1 MDKYHVNDKG
11 EAGRCGAY
19 SGGCPFGGD
28 SDHYTSPEEARAGF
42 EEKMNHLTFTQISL
56 PRNQEIRK
64 AMVRDELTDEATLMV
79 LADDP
84 SSSVRRALA
93 GRLDISTEIADK
105 LASDRDALVR
115 RDVGMNTNLSMDA
128 RLALLSDPDEDVRYY
143 SMKIYPIPTEML
155 IKAASDPSVQVRQTA
170 AWDSGTPDDILG
182 ELASDSNP
190 HVAKAALTIIER
202 KNSEDW

>member
-11 EAGRCGAY
+11 EPGRCAAY

-28 SDHYTSPEEARAGF
+28 SDHYTSQEEARAGF
-42 EEKMNHLTFTQISL
+42 EDKMNHLTFTKVSL
-56 PRNQEIRK
+56 PRNPEIRK

-93 GRLDISTEIADK
+93 GRYDISTEIADK

-115 RDVGMNTNLSMDA
+115 RDVGMNPKLSIDA
-128 RLALLSDPDEDVRYY
+128 RLNLLNDPDEDVRYY

-155 IKAASDPSVQVRQTA
+155 VKAASDPSVQVRQTA
-170 AWDSGTPDDILG
+170 AWDSGTPDDILS
-182 ELASDSNP
+182 ELAKDSNP
-190 HVAKAALTIIER
+190 HVANAALTIIER
-202 KNSEDW
+202 KNSKDW